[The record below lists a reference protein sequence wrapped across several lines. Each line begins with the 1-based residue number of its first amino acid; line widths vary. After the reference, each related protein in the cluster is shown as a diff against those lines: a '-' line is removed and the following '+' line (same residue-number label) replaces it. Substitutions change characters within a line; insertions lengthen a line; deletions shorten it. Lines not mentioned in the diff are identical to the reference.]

1 MLTTAHEFFRQNQS
15 IADVDYFDRRGW
27 GSNSFLK
34 SQSKDIILSS
44 ALIILFLLIIS
55 CFYCQL
61 PLREYIVKLWKRK
74 MNENNDDNE
83 QNTILNP
90 TPPLHQP
97 SSTYL
102 TVPEPYYHRS

>member
-1 MLTTAHEFFRQNQS
+1 MLTAAQEIFSQNQS
-15 IADVDYFDRRGW
+15 IIDVDYFDRRGW
-27 GSNSFLK
+27 RSNSFLN
-34 SQSKDIILSS
+34 SQWKDIILSS
-44 ALIILFLLIIS
+44 ALIILFLLTIS
-55 CFYCQL
+55 CFYYQQ
-61 PLREYIVKLWKRK
+61 PLREYILKLWKRK

-90 TPPLHQP
+90 TPPLQQP